1 MSTENRDPLD
11 NTTVD
16 DPEFALNC
24 NTNIDI
30 FELERTIVRQ
40 RQTAILNQIVRDATN
55 SNSSSGPT
63 TDPPAAAAAAAPDEP
78 PSPPA
83 AAAAVPT
90 EDNCPPHHVHILNRF
105 SLQPPDLLEVIT
117 NHLQTLEF
125 HHLDPALARAA
136 ARAAVTVIAATRM
149 DPAARAAVDRVEA
162 EHQALLAEMAA
173 VAAELPAVPAASA
186 VVAPEPSEPPAAAA
200 AAAAPEPSEPPAAAT
215 ATATAKAKAKAI
227 GKKRG
232 RPTEEAKGQ
241 HKQKRKN
248 KMVRIQK
255 EEVSEIESES
265 EYELVFDPDFEEPFR
280 VKKTK
285 K

>member
-1 MSTENRDPLD
+1 MSESERAMSTENRDPLD

-16 DPEFALNC
+16 DPTFAVNC
-24 NTNIDI
+24 NINVDD
-30 FELERTIVRQ
+30 FEVERTIVRQ
-40 RQTAILNQIVRDATN
+40 RQTAIYNQIVRDAAN

-83 AAAAVPT
+83 AAAAPS

-117 NHLQTLEF
+117 NHLQNLEF

-149 DPAARAAVDRVEA
+149 NPAARAAVDRVEA

-173 VAAELPAVPAASA
+173 VAAELPTVPAAA
-186 VVAPEPSEPPAAAA
+186 AAVAPEPNEPPAAAA
-200 AAAAPEPSEPPAAAT
+200 AAAAPTAT
-215 ATATAKAKAKAI
+215 ATATAKAT
-227 GKKRG
+227 GKKRK

-241 HKQKRKN
+241 HTEKRKN
-248 KMVRIQK
+248 KTVRI
-255 EEVSEIESES
+255 EGNE
-265 EYELVFDPDFEEPFR
+265 EYEWVYDSDFEGPFR
-280 VKKTK
+280 VIRLQKKTEETE
-285 K
+285 